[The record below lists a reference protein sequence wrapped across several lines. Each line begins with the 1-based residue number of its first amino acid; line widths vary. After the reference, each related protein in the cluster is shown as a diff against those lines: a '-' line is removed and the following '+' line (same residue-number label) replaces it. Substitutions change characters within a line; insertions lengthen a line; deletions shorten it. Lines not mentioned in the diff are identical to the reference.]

1 MTKPIISVIVPVYN
15 GAGFID
21 NCYSMLRNQTL
32 KDIEII
38 FVNDGSTD
46 GSHEKCD
53 EIVKRD
59 SRCKVIHQENRG
71 VSAARNQ
78 GVKIAKGDYISFVDV
93 DDKYAPDMYETMY
106 SLAKKH
112 NADIICLDEIGEKD
126 EVTLITEREI
136 ALKSLLLR
144 NGKCGISFS
153 VATKLFTRDLCMKVR
168 FKEGRKIYEDF
179 YFNFEALQKASVIV
193 NQNTEK
199 YIYMRREG
207 SSSRSIFSEKF
218 FDAIY
223 FVDKVA
229 EIINMKYPSLAE
241 FAEARKMNT
250 YLRIAKIYYLRCGN
264 HRYKDKMR
272 YIDNYLYNLSKDMR
286 KKYYQPTDKV
296 RYILY
301 RYFRPLFILMIRLV
315 DKN

>member
-1 MTKPIISVIVPVYN
+1 M
-15 GAGFID
+15 
-21 NCYSMLRNQTL
+21 
-32 KDIEII
+32 
-38 FVNDGSTD
+38 
-46 GSHEKCD
+46 
-53 EIVKRD
+53 
-59 SRCKVIHQENRG
+59 
-71 VSAARNQ
+71 
-78 GVKIAKGDYISFVDV
+78 
-93 DDKYAPDMYETMY
+93 
-106 SLAKKH
+106 
-112 NADIICLDEIGEKD
+112 
-126 EVTLITEREI
+126 TLITEREI

-207 SSSRSIFSEKF
+207 SDSRSIFQKNF